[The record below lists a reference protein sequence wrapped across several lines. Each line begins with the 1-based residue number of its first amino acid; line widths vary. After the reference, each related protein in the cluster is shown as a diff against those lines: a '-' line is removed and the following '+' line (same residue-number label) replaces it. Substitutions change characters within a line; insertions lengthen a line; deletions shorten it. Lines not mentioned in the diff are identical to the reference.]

1 MTTRLVAALLAV
13 ALAGAA
19 GCPDPTAAAP
29 RPMAAGPHERTRVE
43 GEQGARLDEYLSRTV
58 PFGFSGAVF
67 VTDRRGVLLHKG
79 YGLADVAK
87 GVPITTQTVFDMGS
101 ITKAFTAEA
110 VVLLAAERRLSVQDT
125 LGKYFPDAP
134 ADKRGLTLEQVL
146 THTAGLVDLT
156 GDDYDV
162 VTREQLLRD
171 AFAAPLVAT
180 PGQAW
185 SYSNAG
191 YSVLAAI
198 VEKVSGQTY
207 EQFLR
212 KRFFAPAGMNQTGY
226 VLPKWDPALVAH
238 TYTLGVDHGSP
249 LERFRRNGGP
259 YWVLL
264 GNGGMLTTS
273 ADLYRWE
280 QALRAGR
287 ILSFPLQEDLFA
299 PRFKRSE
306 NVSQGYAWTIERYPD
321 GLAVHHG
328 GDAPGLG
335 VNAEHRRYREE
346 ALTIVVLAN
355 TRHKGAST
363 RRSIVPGIRAT
374 LLGRDAPLPPAVTRL
389 PPDALK
395 AFEGTYDVAPGA
407 FLTVRAE
414 RGGLVVGSS
423 GQEAVDLFTFTRAEA
438 SLANR
443 RVRNQ
448 KALELVEALRAP
460 SAEPLQA
467 LLGATS

>member
-1 MTTRLVAALLAV
+1 
-13 ALAGAA
+13 
-19 GCPDPTAAAP
+19 
-29 RPMAAGPHERTRVE
+29 
-43 GEQGARLDEYLSRTV
+43 
-58 PFGFSGAVF
+58 
-67 VTDRRGVLLHKG
+67 
-79 YGLADVAK
+79 
-87 GVPITTQTVFDMGS
+87 
-101 ITKAFTAEA
+101 
-110 VVLLAAERRLSVQDT
+110 
-125 LGKYFPDAP
+125 
-134 ADKRGLTLEQVL
+134 
-146 THTAGLVDLT
+146 
-156 GDDYDV
+156 
-162 VTREQLLRD
+162 
-171 AFAAPLVAT
+171 
-180 PGQAW
+180 
-185 SYSNAG
+185 
-191 YSVLAAI
+191 
-198 VEKVSGQTY
+198 
-207 EQFLR
+207 
-212 KRFFAPAGMNQTGY
+212 
-226 VLPKWDPALVAH
+226 
-238 TYTLGVDHGSP
+238 
-249 LERFRRNGGP
+249 
-259 YWVLL
+259 
-264 GNGGMLTTS
+264 MLTTS

-374 LLGRDAPLPPAVTRL
+374 LLGRDAPLPPAVTPL
-389 PPDALK
+389 APDALK

-467 LLGATS
+467 LLGGADPAARLRAALRRDEERFGRLQGADVVGTSRMDRGAFVTTLRLRFEREGAKLVRVGWQQNRPVIDSDDEALPSLGDVFAYAPISSAQEDRVWSTGYGAFTAYDLAADQALPLSFGRSADGAVREMVVHLPSGPVRAPRRN